1 MSVTELASANTQN
14 LPDEFYA
21 STGLEPIWLDL
32 RTKIMVRLVADREG
46 CDMLDQLLIER
57 TSYLYAHVRQKEASS
72 DGFANDRAYKETFQ
86 LLVAMLQDLRKVRDR
101 ESALEEAKFAIL
113 QQVAGIVKEAVS
125 DLAVE
130 EQQVV
135 LGRVVSLL
143 EHAA

>member
-1 MSVTELASANTQN
+1 MSSEVTLPGA
-14 LPDEFYA
+14 LPDEFFA
-21 STGLEPIWLDL
+21 TTGLDEVWQEL
-32 RTKIMVRLVADREG
+32 RSKILVRLVADREG
-46 CDMLDQLLIER
+46 CDMLDTLLIER
-57 TSYLYAHVRQKEASS
+57 ASYLYAHVRQKEASS

-101 ESALEEAKFAIL
+101 ENALEEAKLAIL

-135 LGRVVSLL
+135 LGRVVNLL

>member
-1 MSVTELASANTQN
+1 MTLVASV
-14 LPDEFYA
+14 LPSEFYDA
-21 STGLEPIWLDL
+21 SGLEPTWQAL
-32 RTKIMVRLVADREG
+32 RTQILGRLVSEREG
-46 CDMLDQLLIER
+46 CDTLDSLLIER
-57 TSYLYAHVRQKEASS
+57 ASYLYAHVRQKEASEG
-72 DGFANDRAYKETFQ
+72 GFANDRAYKETFQ
-86 LLVAMLQDLRKVRDR
+86 LLVAMLQDLRRVRDR
-101 ESALEEAKFAIL
+101 ELALDEAKYAIL